1 MDTMCAPPMVPSSM
15 LETIDYRLYAWAGHG
30 VAEDAMYQYIE
41 KEWMV
46 PEEYDHLIDD
56 PTDFMLRVYVPRAV
70 GAFAGFSL
78 GAGVIAGWFGQGFL
92 ATTAGWVVGLIM
104 AIVFAWLAYAYYAVA
119 VLIATASLGF
129 AAGAALMAALGVT
142 WNWLIILVAI
152 VVAVGIGV
160 AALTVNMPAVLL
172 IVLSTLGGASVAVSG
187 LMLVLGVL
195 TIADLTDPAVTAN
208 PAHGWWWT
216 VVYIVL
222 AVLGVTV
229 QTRKSRRW
237 QRDAWAH

>member
-1 MDTMCAPPMVPSSM
+1 MNDIALGILAIAVGLLFCFFGAT
-15 LETIDYRLYAWAGHG
+15 
-30 VAEDAMYQYIE
+30 
-41 KEWMV
+41 
-46 PEEYDHLIDD
+46 
-56 PTDFMLRVYVPRAV
+56 MLRLTITIW

-78 GAGVIAGWFGQGFL
+78 GAGVIAGWFGQSFL

-237 QRDAWAH
+237 QSDAWAH